1 MGTSRVASDPNPHHL
16 NQVMELRVFAYSS
29 YHRNITNSTSKSSSG
44 DGEAEE
50 FKNDKLPTKF
60 VGDNFVKEAYDMRMD
75 QKLVPHREVTT
86 CPLGM
91 LALKLCYK
99 WSCWL
104 SPIAYQYICPGKAG
118 GQQLFD
124 ELQGPRR
131 NLEAQDHVS

>member
-60 VGDNFVKEAYDMRMD
+60 VGDNFVKEDKMELYLNVFHAVVETGFVVR
-75 QKLVPHREVTT
+75 QVAPTLSQ
-86 CPLGM
+86 
-91 LALKLCYK
+91 YK
-99 WSCWL
+99 
-104 SPIAYQYICPGKAG
+104 IGV
-118 GQQLFD
+118 
-124 ELQGPRR
+124 
-131 NLEAQDHVS
+131 LEGAMEI